1 MNRRYL
7 YAALGL
13 LLLVNAVVLVGV
25 ARNRSGVPDASLT
38 LSERE
43 LPLSWD
49 FRDRE
54 NTGVSLQ
61 LNVNFDNE
69 EQQWFNE
76 SKLAELGFDTRHDRE
91 EELGYTKR
99 VLPKKAFVVLEYEG
113 EAWQRYRQRQL
124 DEIAAIPLKVA
135 QGKLE
140 SEDAE
145 RQIKEKRFQLSVVS
159 RLFSVDAGL
168 DPGVFRDKYPDR
180 ARYIIVP
187 AQVRMHI
194 DRRPKSSGQGGGI
207 VSGRVQRILVNQVHV
222 PRIFHRQ
229 LQTLPQKAR
238 IQPGYTYYNP
248 EDPAQ
253 IRYHVQIA
261 FGQRLEPWI
270 TEIKVLDAQDLH
282 DAGLKGL

>member
-76 SKLAELGFDTRHDRE
+76 SKLAELGFDIPHDRE
-91 EELGYTKR
+91 EAQGTRKR
-99 VLPKKAFVVLEYEG
+99 VLPKKSLCSSG
-113 EAWQRYRQRQL
+113 IRWGRM
-124 DEIAAIPLKVA
+124 AAISA
-135 QGKLE
+135 T
-140 SEDAE
+140 S
-145 RQIKEKRFQLSVVS
+145 
-159 RLFSVDAGL
+159 
-168 DPGVFRDKYPDR
+168 
-180 ARYIIVP
+180 AR
-187 AQVRMHI
+187 
-194 DRRPKSSGQGGGI
+194 
-207 VSGRVQRILVNQVHV
+207 
-222 PRIFHRQ
+222 
-229 LQTLPQKAR
+229 
-238 IQPGYTYYNP
+238 
-248 EDPAQ
+248 
-253 IRYHVQIA
+253 
-261 FGQRLEPWI
+261 
-270 TEIKVLDAQDLH
+270 
-282 DAGLKGL
+282 